1 MQDTLDAKNSYLNF
15 TFSES
20 RIKGISNIKNANLL
34 KNNQAT
40 SIMELDQ
47 TLQAF
52 HKASH
57 GNLKNIIKNAEI
69 CALDQYSIQNRQQ
82 NFETITLNKNK
93 SQSRVSKTEIR
104 SLNPLSC
111 NESEKTKYFENEQ
124 DNLCNLEDE
133 YENES
138 NYHKNNLES
147 QQSSTQLFANIRQTK
162 IFQQMR
168 DYVRT
173 LKKNKIIQKF
183 WFCQIN
189 SRWTRQKQLNVSF
202 LMMSICIISIL
213 LICWVL
219 LLFFMYRIFDDT
231 YYPNYSE
238 SEKNQLIYTLSSL
251 QESLVSLLRRTDHLH
266 QVAISI
272 YQSQQK
278 GPKNPFYDI
287 NFDSH
292 ILKGKQNY
300 ISINQD
306 VSPQFNDTLG
316 FYFQNVDTPIT
327 YDFFQWAT
335 FIDQRNY
342 THITPESQKIL
353 DDFDILSYFIKNL
366 IANAKFSSS
375 YSYYCGFETDEL
387 VVYYPAGLQN
397 ALRGK
402 DKVPDFSFHPNQ
414 RDWYSQIIKNN
425 LQYTNQTYFTLP
437 YKDQI
442 TQQYIMTM
450 SVALRDQDG
459 KFQGVCATDYYLDK
473 FDKYINSIGIN
484 EYSIMALID
493 ASNDNS
499 IILTQNSSIINF
511 TPQQFLQFSPSQ
523 WTDMKQQ
530 ILQTFNNN
538 TNSLN
543 SYSYFQDIQGFKVA
557 GSAFKSKNSN
567 DQTFILLVKE
577 STNQFERLYDT
588 IIQRVQDKYIKPN
601 INFIIAFLVISFAH
615 IIYCLIMSYYVTQ
628 PYRKIKQ
635 ISNQITQN
643 LKASN
648 QIGSLDSYLNT
659 LDFKS
664 DRNLYILVK
673 SAKKMV
679 LKIQKASTKKIIENQ
694 KYYHAYH
701 YEQNEYF
708 DSQMEWRDEIEQL
721 VDYGLSKNFNSL
733 PTNLEFFNDCES
745 KITELRDNSP
755 FAIVNNKQES
765 LKIKQKILSEDSFC
779 KSVSVPYIDQKFMN
793 HIEQYLPNFQMP

>member
-15 TFSES
+15 TFSET
-20 RIKGISNIKNANLL
+20 RIKGIPNQKNTNYLQY
-34 KNNQAT
+34 NQAM

-52 HKASH
+52 QKASQ
-57 GNLKNIIKNAEI
+57 GNQKNIIKNAAI
-69 CALDQYSIQNRQQ
+69 NALDQHSIQTRQQ
-82 NFETITLNKNK
+82 HFETLTLNKNK

-111 NESEKTKYFENEQ
+111 NESEKTKHFDNEQ
-124 DNLCNLEDE
+124 EKLYNLEDE
-133 YENES
+133 QENES
-138 NYHKNNLES
+138 NYRQTNLES
-147 QQSSTQLFANIRQTK
+147 QQTSTQLFANIRQTK

-168 DYVRT
+168 DYVKT

-189 SRWTRQKQLNVSF
+189 SRWTRQKQLTVSF
-202 LMMSICIISIL
+202 LMMSICIIMIL

-238 SEKNQLIYTLSSL
+238 NEKNQLIYTLSSM

-266 QVAISI
+266 QVAINI

-278 GPKNPFYDI
+278 GPNNPFYDI
-287 NFDSH
+287 NFDTH
-292 ILKGKQNY
+292 IL
-300 ISINQD
+300 SD
-306 VSPQFNDTLG
+306 VLPKFNDTLG
-316 FYFQNVDTPIT
+316 FVFKNIDTPIT

-335 FIDQRNY
+335 FIYQRNY
-342 THITPESQKIL
+342 TYITPQSQKIL

-366 IANAKFSSS
+366 IGNAKFSFS

-387 VVYYPAGLQN
+387 VVYYPAGFLKSM
-397 ALRGK
+397 RGL
-402 DKVPDFSFHPNQ
+402 DNVPDFTFHPNKQ
-414 RDWYSQIIKNN
+414 EWYSSIIKNN
-425 LQYTNQTYFTLP
+425 LQYTNQTCFTLP
-437 YKDQI
+437 YQDQI

-459 KFQGVCATDYYLDK
+459 KFQGVCATDYFLENLGS
-473 FDKYINSIGIN
+473 YINTIRIN
-484 EYSIMALID
+484 EYSIIALID
-493 ASNDNS
+493 ASNDKGA
-499 IILTQNSSIINF
+499 ILTQNNSIIHF
-511 TPQQFLQFSPSQ
+511 SPQNFLQYSPSN
-523 WTDMKQQ
+523 WADMKQQ
-530 ILQTFNNN
+530 ILQTFNQNN
-538 TNSLN
+538 MNVGSINSFN
-543 SYSYFQDIQGFKVA
+543 YFQTIQGFKVA

-588 IIQRVQDKYIKPN
+588 ITQRVQDKYIKPN
-601 INFIIAFLVISFAH
+601 IQFIIAFLVIGFAH
-615 IIYCLIMSYYVTQ
+615 IIYCLTMSYYVTK

-648 QIGSLDSYLNT
+648 QIGSLNQYLNT

-664 DRNLYILVK
+664 DRNLYLLAK

-679 LKIQKASTKKIIENQ
+679 IKIQKASTKKIIENQ

-701 YEQNEYF
+701 YEQNQYTNT
-708 DSQMEWRDEIEQL
+708 QMEWRDQLEQL
-721 VDYGLSKNFNSL
+721 QDYGFSKNFNSL
-733 PTNLEFFNDCES
+733 PTNVDFQNECES
-745 KITELRDNSP
+745 KITDLKDNSL
-755 FAIVNNKQES
+755 FALVKNKQES
-765 LKIKQKILSEDSFC
+765 LKIKQKIVCDDSFC
-779 KSVSVPYIDQKFMN
+779 KSVSDPYIDQKFMN